1 MSSVD
6 LDGKFDLLTLTKQ
19 TQLSRDL
26 CGFLLCPLFPIAFF
40 LVLFFNHSETI
51 LGDQTEL

>member
-1 MSSVD
+1 

-40 LVLFFNHSETI
+40 CGVVF
-51 LGDQTEL
+51 